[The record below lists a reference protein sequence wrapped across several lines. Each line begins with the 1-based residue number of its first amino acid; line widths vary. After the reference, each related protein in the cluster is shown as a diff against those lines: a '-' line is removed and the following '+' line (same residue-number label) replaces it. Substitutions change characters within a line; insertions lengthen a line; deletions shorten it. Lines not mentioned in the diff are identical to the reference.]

1 MSEGGA
7 LCFTSLIQTVSF
19 CLLQQ
24 APHKADKAG
33 RTWLELDPER
43 CKKEIQEANA
53 LGLRLIGYWHTH
65 PQVIPQ
71 ISGAD
76 ISSFSRFA
84 QRYSQV
90 LPHPVAIIVGTSPD
104 TSGIKAWSFRE
115 GMYIEVSEWTF
126 PFSRIITNG
135 RTAPAT
141 KKKAQ
146 PGNGHHQARYVW
158 VKWGLKECRHVR

>member
-1 MSEGGA
+1 MEAPWSWTWPDIEGVLLVSHSVADTFRCNRQISEKHERGGQ
-7 LCFTSLIQTVSF
+7 LFVDLTHPDGIILSLAT
-19 CLLQQ
+19 

-115 GMYIEVSEWTF
+115 GMYIEAVRMDF
-126 PFSRIITNG
+126 PI
-135 RTAPAT
+135 
-141 KKKAQ
+141 
-146 PGNGHHQARYVW
+146 
-158 VKWGLKECRHVR
+158 

>member
-1 MSEGGA
+1 MKNGTPIIAVTIPMGKSAPGTIDLEITDETDNIA
-7 LCFTSLIQTVSF
+7 
-19 CLLQQ
+19 
-24 APHKADKAG
+24 APHKADNAG

-43 CKKEIQEANA
+43 CKKEIQKANA

-71 ISGAD
+71 ISSAD

-104 TSGIKAWSFRE
+104 TSGIKAWLFRE
-115 GMYIEVSEWTF
+115 GGYFEAVRMDC
-126 PFSRIITNG
+126 PF
-135 RTAPAT
+135 
-141 KKKAQ
+141 
-146 PGNGHHQARYVW
+146 
-158 VKWGLKECRHVR
+158 

>member
-1 MSEGGA
+1 MSLA
-7 LCFTSLIQTVSF
+7 T
-19 CLLQQ
+19 
-24 APHKADKAG
+24 APHKADNAG

-43 CKKEIQEANA
+43 CKKEIQKANA

-71 ISGAD
+71 ISSAD

-104 TSGIKAWSFRE
+104 TSGIKAWLFRE
-115 GMYIEVSEWTF
+115 GGYFEAVRMDC
-126 PFSRIITNG
+126 PF
-135 RTAPAT
+135 
-141 KKKAQ
+141 
-146 PGNGHHQARYVW
+146 
-158 VKWGLKECRHVR
+158 

>member
-1 MSEGGA
+1 MEVTWSWKWPDVEGVLLVSHSAADIFRCNRQISGEHERGGQ
-7 LCFTSLIQTVSF
+7 LFVDPTHPDGIILSLAT
-19 CLLQQ
+19 

-43 CKKEIQEANA
+43 CNKEIQKANA

-71 ISGAD
+71 ISSVD
-76 ISSFSRFA
+76 ISNFSRFA

-104 TSGIKAWSFRE
+104 TSGIKAWLFRE
-115 GMYIEVSEWTF
+115 GGYLEAVRMDC
-126 PFSRIITNG
+126 PF
-135 RTAPAT
+135 
-141 KKKAQ
+141 
-146 PGNGHHQARYVW
+146 
-158 VKWGLKECRHVR
+158 

>member
-1 MSEGGA
+1 MEVNWSWKWPEVEGVLLVSRSAADMFRFNRQISDEHERGGQ
-7 LCFTSLIQTVSF
+7 LFVDPSHPGGIMLSLAT
-19 CLLQQ
+19 

-53 LGLRLIGYWHTH
+53 IGLRLIGYWHTH

-84 QRYSQV
+84 KRYSHV

-104 TSGIKAWSFRE
+104 TSGTKAWSFRD
-115 GMYIEVSEWTF
+115 GGYIE
-126 PFSRIITNG
+126 
-135 RTAPAT
+135 A
-141 KKKAQ
+141 
-146 PGNGHHQARYVW
+146 
-158 VKWGLKECRHVR
+158 VRMDSPI